1 MLKSDDMK
9 YSKLTGLLSC
19 QLGSLRGFLCFFSS
33 SVMLVTTVFLV
44 LALDWRDS
52 PEPEPSLTFSAV
64 EGSGLFSV
72 RGTKLKFFSFFS
84 SCPDW
89 LSPPAALLVE
99 KL

>member
-1 MLKSDDMK
+1 MLESDDMK
-9 YSKLTGLLSC
+9 YSKLTLLSC

-52 PEPEPSLTFSAV
+52 PEPEPEPSLTFSAV

-72 RGTKLKFFSFFS
+72 RGTKLKFVCLS
-84 SCPDW
+84 SG
-89 LSPPAALLVE
+89 
-99 KL
+99 